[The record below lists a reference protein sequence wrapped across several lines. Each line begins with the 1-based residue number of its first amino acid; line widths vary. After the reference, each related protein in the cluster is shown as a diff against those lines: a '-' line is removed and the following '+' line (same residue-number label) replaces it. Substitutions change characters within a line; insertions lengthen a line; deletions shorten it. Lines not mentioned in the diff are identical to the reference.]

1 MSDELPIDPKS
12 NVSIFQQIVNGIE
25 QQILTGKLKEG
36 DYLPSVRELA
46 ITLRINP
53 NTVAKAY
60 QSLQSLDL
68 VEAIRGRGLV
78 VKKFKRRTADNRR
91 DELILAK
98 AEELVALGRTLQ
110 VSVKELVEVLQKIG
124 GVKK

>member
-1 MSDELPIDPKS
+1 MNGDIPIDPRS
-12 NVSIFQQIVNGIE
+12 TVSIFQQIVNGVE
-25 QQILTGKLKEG
+25 QQILIGKLKEG

-68 VEAIRGRGLV
+68 VEAIRGKGLV
-78 VKKFKRRTADNRR
+78 VKKFKRRTADTRK